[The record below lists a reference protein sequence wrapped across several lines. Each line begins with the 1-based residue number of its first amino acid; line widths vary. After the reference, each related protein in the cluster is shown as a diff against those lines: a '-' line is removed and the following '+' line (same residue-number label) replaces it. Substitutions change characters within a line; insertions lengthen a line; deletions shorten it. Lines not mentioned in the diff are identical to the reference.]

1 MGWDNVL
8 RVHISVVMRLATD
21 SGRHVH
27 NRVCRQGREAYRHET
42 LSTTTL
48 SQLFYSESPIP
59 SPEKPVFG
67 NSKPI
72 SAESGDLIPRIRG
85 ETGVN

>member
-8 RVHISVVMRLATD
+8 RVHISVVMRLATV
-21 SGRHVH
+21 SGRHIH
-27 NRVCRQGREAYRHET
+27 NLVSRQGREAYRHKT

-59 SPEKPVFG
+59 SPENQRFVILPGFQLNLQTSLCRFLVKRV
-67 NSKPI
+67 
-72 SAESGDLIPRIRG
+72 
-85 ETGVN
+85 